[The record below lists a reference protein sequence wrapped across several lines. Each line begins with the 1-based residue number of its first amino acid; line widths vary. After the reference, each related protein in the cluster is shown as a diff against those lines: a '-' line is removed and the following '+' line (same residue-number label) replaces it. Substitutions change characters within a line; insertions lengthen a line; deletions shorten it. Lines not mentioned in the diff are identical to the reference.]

1 MNLIKDKMS
10 KSSKRVAYTQVILLL
25 SSILI
30 VVLLYNVIIEM
41 LQIPIEVLYDEE
53 ALTIYL
59 EQILENYS
67 SSLLISF
74 VLGFVLFIAA
84 IFYLV
89 SFVQLSSSF
98 LRLSIIEPKVE
109 KEAKNTGNFLRIGLM
124 LLIGGVILTFMN
136 STVIVY
142 ISLFLDFV
150 GVALLTVG
158 YFYIGKT
165 FKKLHEIG
173 LFPNKEKQLIFIGQ
187 AISFLSIIPLSIA
200 DPYATTIQPFSLAML
215 IIAAV
220 LSIIGFTVLVI
231 GFYKLGNDAK
241 NIQEIFGVSQPV
253 IQVQTGFKEPS
264 RAQSSYVIQQSN
276 IIETESSP
284 MEYESEARFC
294 YNCGAKFFAETKF
307 CKNCGIEL
315 DEDDRF

>member
-74 VLGFVLFIAA
+74 VLGFVLLIAA

-142 ISLFLDFV
+142 ISLFLDFAGIV
-150 GVALLTVG
+150 LLTVG

-264 RAQSSYVIQQSN
+264 RAQSSYVIQQSK
-276 IIETESSP
+276 IIEAESSP
-284 MEYESEARFC
+284 MEDESEARFC
-294 YNCGAKFFAETKF
+294 YNCGAKFFVETKF

-315 DEDDRF
+315 DE

>member
-1 MNLIKDKMS
+1 MPMNLIKNKMS
-10 KSSKRVAYTQVILLL
+10 KSSKRVAFTQVILLL
-25 SSILI
+25 SSILM

-41 LQIPIEVLYDEE
+41 LQMPIEVLSDEE
-53 ALTIYL
+53 AFTVYL

-74 VLGFVLFIAA
+74 VVGFVLFIAA

-89 SFVQLSSSF
+89 SFMQLSSSF
-98 LRLSIIEPKVE
+98 LRLSLIEPKVA
-109 KEAKNTGNFLRIGLM
+109 KEAKNTGNFLRIGFM
-124 LLIGGVILTFMN
+124 LLIGGAILTFIN
-136 STVIVY
+136 STAIIY
-142 ISLFLDFV
+142 ISLFLEFA

-158 YFYIGKT
+158 YLYIGKT

-173 LFPNKEKQLIFIGQ
+173 LLPNKEKQLIFIGQ
-187 AISFLSIIPLSIA
+187 VITLLSIIPLSFI
-200 DPYATTIQPFSLAML
+200 DPYTIDLQPFTLAML
-215 IIAAV
+215 IIAVV
-220 LSIIGFTVLVI
+220 LSIIGFIVLVT

-241 NIQEIFGVSQPV
+241 NIQEIIGVSQPV

-264 RAQSSYVIQQSN
+264 RAQSSYIIQQSN

-284 MEYESEARFC
+284 IEFESEARFC

-315 DEDDRF
+315 DD

>member
-1 MNLIKDKMS
+1 MNLIKNKMS

-25 SSILI
+25 SSILM
-30 VVLLYNVIIEM
+30 VVLLYNVIIEL
-41 LQIPIEVLYDEE
+41 LQIPIEVLSDEE
-53 ALTIYL
+53 AFTVYL

-74 VLGFVLFIAA
+74 VVGFVLFIAA

-89 SFVQLSSSF
+89 SFIQLSSSF
-98 LRLSIIEPKVE
+98 LRLSLIEPKVA

-124 LLIGGVILTFMN
+124 LLIGGAILTFIN
-136 STVIVY
+136 STAIIY
-142 ISLFLDFV
+142 ISLFLEFA

-158 YFYIGKT
+158 YLYIGKT
-165 FKKLHEIG
+165 FNKLHEIG

-187 AISFLSIIPLSIA
+187 VITLLSIIPLLFIFDDA
-200 DPYATTIQPFSLAML
+200 FDIQPFSLAML

-220 LSIIGFTVLVI
+220 LSIIGFVVLVT

-241 NIQEIFGVSQPV
+241 NIQEIFGGFQPV

-264 RAQSSYVIQQSN
+264 RKQSSYISQPSN
-276 IIETESSP
+276 IIDAESSP
-284 MEYESEARFC
+284 VGFESEARFC
-294 YNCGAKFFAETKF
+294 YNCGAKFFTETKF
-307 CKNCGIEL
+307 CKNCGVEL
-315 DEDDRF
+315 DE

>member
-74 VLGFVLFIAA
+74 VLGFVLLIAA

-142 ISLFLDFV
+142 ISLFLDFAGIV
-150 GVALLTVG
+150 LLTVG

-241 NIQEIFGVSQPV
+241 SIQEIFGVSQPV

-264 RAQSSYVIQQSN
+264 RAQSSYVIQQSK
-276 IIETESSP
+276 IIEAESSP
-284 MEYESEARFC
+284 MEDESEARFC
-294 YNCGAKFFAETKF
+294 YNCGAKFFVETKF

-315 DEDDRF
+315 DE